1 MRWITK
7 DLIKYMALL
16 GNLGF
21 IIMSNILV
29 AVFIYK
35 MIEKYFFRS
44 TLLFILLLLLG
55 IASGFYN
62 VYKMIMKK

>member
-7 DLIKYMALL
+7 DLIKYVALL

-35 MIEKYFFRS
+35 LIEKYFFRS

-55 IASGFYN
+55 IVSGFYN

>member
-35 MIEKYFFRS
+35 AIEKYFFRS